1 MSRTTG
7 KSLNPSDFYP
17 TPPWCYENLEID
29 WSVFTSAHE
38 PCRGDG
44 RIQLFLEEQGL
55 TTTYSEILEGKDFF
69 DWDEQVDLI
78 FTNPPFNILQ
88 EFANHAFAHGQT
100 VIFLSRLNYLG
111 SIGRHNWWKQN
122 TPTALHVL
130 SKRPSFTG
138 EGTDATDYC
147 WIVWDK
153 TNRTERG
160 VFFIPPPSADQVKEA
175 KELAYT
181 KEELQEGSEVYNNI
195 INSTS
200 KNNS

>member
-7 KSLNPSDFYP
+7 KSLNPTDFYP

-44 RIQLFLEEQGL
+44 RIQLFLEEQKL
-55 TTTYSEILEGKDFF
+55 ITTYSEILEGKDFF
-69 DWDEQVDLI
+69 DWSEQVDLI
-78 FTNPPFNILQ
+78 LTNPPFNILR
-88 EFANHAFAHGQT
+88 EFANHAFNHAQT

-111 SIGRHNWWKQN
+111 SIGRHEWWKEN

-138 EGTDATDYC
+138 VGTDATDYC
-147 WIVWDK
+147 WIIWDK
-153 TNRTERG
+153 TDRTDRG
-160 VFFIPPPSADQVKEA
+160 IFFISPPTKEQDYLA
-175 KELAYT
+175 KELAFT
-181 KEELQEGSEVYNNI
+181 AEELQENSETYQKI
-195 INSTS
+195 ILDKPLNS
-200 KNNS
+200 

>member
-7 KSLNPSDFYP
+7 KSLNPTDFYP

-44 RIQLFLEEQGL
+44 RIQLFLEEQKL
-55 TTTYSEILEGKDFF
+55 ITTYSEILEGKDFF
-69 DWDEQVDLI
+69 DWSEQVDLI
-78 FTNPPFNILQ
+78 LTNPPFNILQ
-88 EFANHAFAHGQT
+88 EFANHAFNHAQT

-111 SIGRHNWWKQN
+111 SIGRHEWWKEN

-138 EGTDATDYC
+138 VGTDATDYC
-147 WIVWDK
+147 WIIWDK
-153 TNRTERG
+153 TDRTDRG
-160 VFFIPPPSADQVKEA
+160 IFFISPPTKEQNHLA
-175 KELAYT
+175 KELAFT
-181 KEELQEGSEVYNNI
+181 AEELEENSETYQKI
-195 INSTS
+195 ILDKPLNS
-200 KNNS
+200 

>member
-29 WSVFTSAHE
+29 WSIFTSAHE

-69 DWDEQVDLI
+69 DWSEQVDLI
-78 FTNPPFNILQ
+78 LTNPPFNILQ
-88 EFANHAFAHGQT
+88 EFANHAFNHGQT

-111 SIGRHNWWKQN
+111 SIGRHKWWKEN

-138 EGTDATDYC
+138 TGTDATDYC

-153 TNRTERG
+153 TDRTDKG
-160 VFFIPPPSADQVKEA
+160 IFFVSPPTKEQDYLA
-175 KELAYT
+175 KELAFT
-181 KEELQEGSEVYNNI
+181 AEELKEDSETYQKI
-195 INSTS
+195 ILDKSSNS
-200 KNNS
+200 

>member
-7 KSLNPSDFYP
+7 KSLNPTDFYP

-44 RIQLFLEEQGL
+44 RIQLFLEEQKL
-55 TTTYSEILEGKDFF
+55 ITTYSEILEGKDFF
-69 DWDEQVDLI
+69 DWSEQVDLI
-78 FTNPPFNILQ
+78 LTNPPFNILR
-88 EFANHAFAHGQT
+88 EFANHAFNHAQT

-111 SIGRHNWWKQN
+111 SIGRHEWWKEN

-138 EGTDATDYC
+138 VGTDATDYC
-147 WIVWDK
+147 WIIWDK
-153 TNRTERG
+153 TDRTDRG
-160 VFFIPPPSADQVKEA
+160 IFFISPPTKKQDYLA
-175 KELAYT
+175 KELAFT
-181 KEELQEGSEVYNNI
+181 AEELEENSETYQKI
-195 INSTS
+195 ILDKPLNS
-200 KNNS
+200 

>member
-7 KSLNPSDFYP
+7 KSLNPTDFYP

-44 RIQLFLEEQGL
+44 RIQLFLEEQKL
-55 TTTYSEILEGKDFF
+55 ITTYSEILEGKDFF
-69 DWDEQVDLI
+69 NWSEQVDLI
-78 FTNPPFNILQ
+78 LTNPPFNILR
-88 EFANHAFAHGQT
+88 EFANHAFNHAQT

-111 SIGRHNWWKQN
+111 SIGRHEWWKEN

-138 EGTDATDYC
+138 VGTDATDYC
-147 WIVWDK
+147 WIIWDK
-153 TNRTERG
+153 TDRTDRG
-160 VFFIPPPSADQVKEA
+160 IFFIPPPTKEQDYLA
-175 KELAYT
+175 KELAFT
-181 KEELQEGSEVYNNI
+181 AEELEENSETYQKI
-195 INSTS
+195 ILDKPLNS
-200 KNNS
+200 

>member
-1 MSRTTG
+1 MSRKKV
-7 KSLNPSDFYP
+7 KSLNPTDFYP

-29 WSVFTSAHE
+29 WGIFTSAHE

-55 TTTYSEILEGKDFF
+55 MTTYSEILEGKDFF
-69 DWDEQVDLI
+69 DWNKQVDLI

-88 EFANHAFAHGQT
+88 EFANHSFAHAQT

-111 SIGRHNWWKQN
+111 SIGRHDWWKEN

-138 EGTDATDYC
+138 VGTDATDYC

-153 TNRTERG
+153 TDRTDRG
-160 VFFIPPPSADQVKEA
+160 IFFVPLP
-175 KELAYT
+175 T
-181 KEELQEGSEVYNNI
+181 KEQDYMAKQLAFTAEELEENSETFQKI
-195 INSTS
+195 ILDKSFQS
-200 KNNS
+200 